1 MEKLTVGK
9 DPSEMHEKSSLYNNT
24 LFKTLTTWS
33 AISKDGRRV
42 LLTACDMSS
51 VHCLMQI
58 LTAFFSFMFWCLRV
72 SIYVTSKMPS
82 NDKPSLK
89 DLESLL
95 DSKLQPIHSRLF
107 QKVEQGECEFRS
119 QKC

>member
-9 DPSEMHEKSSLYNNT
+9 DPSEIHEKSSLYNNT
-24 LFKTLTTWS
+24 LFKTFTTWS

-89 DLESLL
+89 DLQG
-95 DSKLQPIHSRLF
+95 SKF
-107 QKVEQGECEFRS
+107 KFEFGSTCATRC
-119 QKC
+119 KFLGALPKF

>member
-9 DPSEMHEKSSLYNNT
+9 DPSEIHEKSSLYNNT
-24 LFKTLTTWS
+24 LFKTFTTWS

-42 LLTACDMSS
+42 FLTACDMSS

-58 LTAFFSFMFWCLRV
+58 LTAFFFFIFWCLRV
-72 SIYVTSKMPS
+72 FIYVTSEMPS

-89 DLESLL
+89 DLELLL
-95 DSKLQPIHSRLF
+95 DSKLKSIHSRLDDLF
-107 QKVEQGECEFRS
+107 QKVEQGS
-119 QKC
+119 TSKT